1 MKERA
6 ATVTDVD
13 AKRAGQS
20 SQGTDWQPAAASAW
34 SMPGGEDL
42 LRFALST
49 GLAAGLWW
57 LQRRGEEA
65 AVEAPA
71 GAAAPRAEESR

>member
-6 ATVTDVD
+6 ATVTDGD
-13 AKRAGQS
+13 SKRAGKS
-20 SQGTDWQPAAASAW
+20 SQGAEWPLAAASAW

-57 LQRRGEEA
+57 LQSRGEEA
-65 AVEAPA
+65 AVAAPA
-71 GAAAPRAEESR
+71 GAAGPRAEES